1 MDPPATTLPGL
12 KDDWFACYD
21 KEGELEGKTKES
33 KKENEKLLNEN
44 EIDDSVSDSTKIPD
58 FFSTDVFFSP
68 LYFTTGNISNI
79 IIRTVGLVCLTFL
92 KKILHW

>member
-21 KEGELEGKTKES
+21 KEGEIEGKMEGKTEENR
-33 KKENEKLLNEN
+33 KENEKLLNEN
-44 EIDDSVSDSTKIPD
+44 EIDDSVSDSKKIPD

-79 IIRTVGLVCLTFL
+79 ILITVGLARL
-92 KKILHW
+92 